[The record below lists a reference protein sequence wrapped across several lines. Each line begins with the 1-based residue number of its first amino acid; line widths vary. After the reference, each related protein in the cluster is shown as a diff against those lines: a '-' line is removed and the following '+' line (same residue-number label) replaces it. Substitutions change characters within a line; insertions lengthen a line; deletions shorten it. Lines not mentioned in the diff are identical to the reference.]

1 MLSREGMQLF
11 TVLAALGS
19 AFPNSGAAQG
29 SAATLSPAT
38 RLEYQNARG
47 IWADYRGRQALRL
60 APLEGHESDTDQ
72 EMSAVLVG
80 SGFRD
85 GVIEVD
91 LAGSRRA
98 GYATDNASAFKG
110 FIGISFRVRGDSA
123 ERIYLRPENARLP
136 EEEFRNRSTQYES
149 SPDFPWHRLREE
161 TPGRYESYVD
171 LEPGAWTRVRIEVA
185 GTTAK
190 LFVNDA
196 TRPSLVVTDLK
207 HGDSIGAVALWT
219 RISSEAWFSNLRI
232 TPR

>member
-1 MLSREGMQLF
+1 
-11 TVLAALGS
+11 
-19 AFPNSGAAQG
+19 
-29 SAATLSPAT
+29 LSPAT

-47 IWADYRGRQALRL
+47 VWADYRGRQALRL

-80 SGFRD
+80 SSFRD

-161 TPGRYESYVD
+161 TPGRYESDGD

-190 LFVNDA
+190 LFVNGA
-196 TRPSLVVTDLK
+196 TQPSLVVTNLK
-207 HGDSIGAVALWT
+207 HGDSRGAVALWT